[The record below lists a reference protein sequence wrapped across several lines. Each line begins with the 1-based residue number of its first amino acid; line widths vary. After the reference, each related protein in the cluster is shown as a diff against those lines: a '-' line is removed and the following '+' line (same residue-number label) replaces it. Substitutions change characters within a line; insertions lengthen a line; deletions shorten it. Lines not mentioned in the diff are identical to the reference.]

1 MLCRSSCLYSFHLCW
16 ICFGLLVFH
25 RSRKVYL
32 AYGSAEKA
40 MSKTTNS
47 SVCCVIFKDLIGS
60 FFTLLLRWIYWL
72 LRVSSETRMVYW
84 QRAKRLNYKVTP
96 TGVYLSLQFNDN
108 QLDSWEDLDQF
119 KTCTKLQTVY
129 LERNPIWKDTA
140 YRRKVKLYLPNVTQI
155 DATLC
160 G

>member
-1 MLCRSSCLYSFHLCW
+1 MNILAIASF
-16 ICFGLLVFH
+16 FRDSDGLL
-25 RSRKVYL
+25 
-32 AYGSAEKA
+32 
-40 MSKTTNS
+40 
-47 SVCCVIFKDLIGS
+47 
-60 FFTLLLRWIYWL
+60 
-72 LRVSSETRMVYW
+72 
-84 QRAKRLNYKVTP
+84 RAKRLNYKVTP

-119 KTCTKLQTVY
+119 KTSTKLQTVY

>member
-1 MLCRSSCLYSFHLCW
+1 
-16 ICFGLLVFH
+16 
-25 RSRKVYL
+25 
-32 AYGSAEKA
+32 

-47 SVCCVIFKDLIGS
+47 SVWGVIFKELICS
-60 FFTLLLRWIYWL
+60 FFPSGTEMNNYTGYCE
-72 LRVSSETRMVYW
+72 VSSETRMVLL
-84 QRAKRLNYKVTP
+84 RAKRLNYKVTP